1 MFTEFIAIMVIKS
14 TGFTEAVEGLCIKSL
29 SEGLIKE
36 NRGRQISLW
45 RENDFFLVLICTLI
59 NAAFS

>member
-14 TGFTEAVEGLCIKSL
+14 TGFTEAVEGLCIKIW

-36 NRGRQISLW
+36 NLGWQISLW
-45 RENDFFLVLICTLI
+45 RESDIFLVLICALI

>member
-14 TGFTEAVEGLCIKSL
+14 KGFTEAVEGLCIKSQ

-36 NRGRQISLW
+36 NRGRQISL
-45 RENDFFLVLICTLI
+45 
-59 NAAFS
+59 

>member
-14 TGFTEAVEGLCIKSL
+14 TGFTEAVEGLCIKIR

-36 NRGRQISLW
+36 DRGWQISLW